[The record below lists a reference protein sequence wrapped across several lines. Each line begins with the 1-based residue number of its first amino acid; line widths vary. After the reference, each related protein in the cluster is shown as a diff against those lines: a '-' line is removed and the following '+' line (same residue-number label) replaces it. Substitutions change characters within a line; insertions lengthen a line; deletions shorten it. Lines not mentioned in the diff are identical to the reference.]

1 MGKIFERQGELIMA
15 EKNTAV
21 AEAKEAESRELVAKD
36 FTEGMVVKIKQK
48 EKFGLT
54 FPKDYNY
61 TNEFMSAMLI
71 LQDTVDMNK
80 KPVLQSCTRAS
91 IENALVEMV
100 TNGLSMQKKQCYPVA
115 YGGKL
120 QCQKS
125 VYGNTCIARRYGLKD
140 ITAEVIYE
148 GDTFEYEI
156 VNGKKSIVTHKQDFE
171 NIDNDKV
178 KGAYAIATMDDGSAL
193 TEVMNIKQIKQAWK
207 QGYGYKENGN
217 GTHQKFTD
225 QMAMK
230 TVKNRLLKQ
239 INNTYGSFYDGN
251 YDNEEELPSYDERM
265 QADVDY
271 DIEQNANSVD
281 FVEGDIVDD
290 LVEDTATEAT
300 EEQAEDST
308 LPPFMQEN

>member
-1 MGKIFERQGELIMA
+1 MA
-15 EKNTAV
+15 ENTTV
-21 AEAKEAESRELVAKD
+21 AETKEAESRELVAKD

-100 TNGLSMQKKQCYPVA
+100 TSGLSMQKKQCYPVA

-178 KGAYAIATMDDGSAL
+178 KGAYAIATMDGGSIL

-271 DIEQNANSVD
+271 DIGQNANSVD
-281 FVEGDIVDD
+281 FVDGDVIDD
-290 LVEDTATEAT
+290 VVEDTATETT
-300 EEQAEDST
+300 EKQTEDST
-308 LPPFMQEN
+308 LPPFMQAE

>member
-1 MGKIFERQGELIMA
+1 MA
-15 EKNTAV
+15 KAETTAV
-21 AEAKEAESRELVAKD
+21 ENEKRELVAKD
-36 FTEGMVVKIKQK
+36 FTEGMVMKVREK

-71 LQDTVDMNK
+71 LQDTVDSNK

-100 TNGLSMQKKQCYPVA
+100 TSGLSMQKKQCYPVA

-156 VNGKKSIVTHKQDFE
+156 VNGKKHIVTHKQDFE

-178 KGAYAIATMDDGSAL
+178 KGAYAIATMDDGNIL

-207 QGYGYKENGN
+207 QGFGYKENGS

-251 YDNEEELPSYDERM
+251 YDSDEDIPTYDERM
-265 QADVDY
+265 QADFEY
-271 DIEQNANSVD
+271 DIANNANSVEFED
-281 FVEGDIVDD
+281 ED
-290 LVEDTATEAT
+290 LVSDTEVVQGEVV
-300 EEQAEDST
+300 EEQTDST
-308 LPPFMQEN
+308 LPPFMQAEQE

>member
-1 MGKIFERQGELIMA
+1 MA
-15 EKNTAV
+15 ENTAV
-21 AEAKEAESRELVAKD
+21 AEKKEAESRELVAKD

-125 VYGNTCIARRYGLKD
+125 VYGNTCIARRFGLKD
-140 ITAEVIYE
+140 INAAVIYK
-148 GDTFEYEI
+148 GDVFKY
-156 VNGKKSIVTHKQDFE
+156 HKEDAKTIIDCHEQSFE
-171 NIDNDKV
+171 NIDNDKIT
-178 KGAYAIATMDDGSAL
+178 GAYAVAIMDDGEKIS
-193 TEVMNIKQIKQAWK
+193 EVMTIAQIKQAWK

-217 GTHQKFTD
+217 GTHQKFAD

-230 TVKNRLLKQ
+230 TVKNRLLKY
-239 INNTYGSFYDGN
+239 INNSHSGN
-251 YDNEEELPSYDERM
+251 ENEDYEEISHDEM
-265 QADVDY
+265 LEQDVAY
-271 DIEQNANSVD
+271 DIEQNANTVD
-281 FVEGDIVDD
+281 FDESDIIGS
-290 LVEDTATEAT
+290 TATEVT

-308 LPPFMQEN
+308 LPPFMQAE

>member
-1 MGKIFERQGELIMA
+1 MA
-15 EKNTAV
+15 KVETTAAENEK
-21 AEAKEAESRELVAKD
+21 RELVAKD
-36 FTEGMVVKIKQK
+36 FTEGMVMKVREK

-71 LQDTVDMNK
+71 LQDTVDSNK

-100 TNGLSMQKKQCYPVA
+100 TSGLSMQKKQCYPVA

-156 VNGKKSIVTHKQDFE
+156 VNGKKHIVTHKQDFE

-178 KGAYAIATMDDGSAL
+178 KGAYAIATMDDGSIL

-207 QGYGYKENGN
+207 QGFGYKENGS

-239 INNTYGSFYDGN
+239 INNTYGSFYDEN
-251 YDNEEELPSYDERM
+251 YDSDEDIPAYDERL
-265 QADVDY
+265 QADVEY
-271 DIEQNANSVD
+271 DISNNANSVE
-281 FVEGDIVDD
+281 F
-290 LVEDTATEAT
+290 EDADVVADTEVVQGEVV
-300 EEQAEDST
+300 EEQADST
-308 LPPFMQEN
+308 LPPFMQAE

>member
-1 MGKIFERQGELIMA
+1 MA
-15 EKNTAV
+15 ENTAV
-21 AEAKEAESRELVAKD
+21 AEKKEAESRELVAKD

-100 TNGLSMQKKQCYPVA
+100 TSGLSMQKKQCYPVA

-148 GDTFEYEI
+148 GDTFEYKI

-178 KGAYAIATMDDGSAL
+178 KGAYAIATMDDGSIL

-207 QGYGYKENGN
+207 QGFGYKENGN
-217 GTHQKFTD
+217 GVHQKFAD

-230 TVKNRLLKQ
+230 TVKNRLLKY
-239 INNTYGSFYDGN
+239 INNSHSGN
-251 YDNEEELPSYDERM
+251 ENEDYEEISHDEM
-265 QADVDY
+265 LEQDVAY

-281 FVEGDIVDD
+281 FEESDII
-290 LVEDTATEAT
+290 ECTATEAT
-300 EEQAEDST
+300 EKQAEDST
-308 LPPFMQEN
+308 LPPFMQAE

>member
-1 MGKIFERQGELIMA
+1 MA
-15 EKNTAV
+15 ENTAV
-21 AEAKEAESRELVAKD
+21 AETKEAESRELVAKD

-100 TNGLSMQKKQCYPVA
+100 TSGLSMQKKQCYPVA

-156 VNGKKSIVTHKQDFE
+156 VNGKKHIVTHKQDFE
-171 NIDNDKV
+171 NIDNDKI
-178 KGAYAIATMDDGSAL
+178 KGAYAIATMDDGSIL

-207 QGYGYKENGN
+207 QGFGYKENEN
-217 GTHQKFTD
+217 GTHQKFAD

-251 YDNEEELPSYDERM
+251 YDSDEDIPAYDERM
-265 QADVDY
+265 QADVEY
-271 DIEQNANSVD
+271 DITNNANSVE
-281 FVEGDIVDD
+281 F
-290 LVEDTATEAT
+290 EDADVVSDTEVAQGEVV
-300 EEQAEDST
+300 EEQTDST
-308 LPPFMQEN
+308 LPPFMQAE

>member
-1 MGKIFERQGELIMA
+1 MA
-15 EKNTAV
+15 ENTAV
-21 AEAKEAESRELVAKD
+21 AEKKEAESRELVAKD

-71 LQDTVDMNK
+71 LQDTVDINK

-156 VNGKKSIVTHKQDFE
+156 VDGKKKIVTHKQDFE

-178 KGAYAIATMDDGSAL
+178 KGAYAIATMDDGSIL

-217 GTHQKFTD
+217 GAHQKFAD

-230 TVKNRLLKQ
+230 TVKNRLLKY
-239 INNTYGSFYDGN
+239 INNSHSGN
-251 YDNEEELPSYDERM
+251 ENEDYEEISRDEM
-265 QADVDY
+265 LEQDVAY
-271 DIEQNANSVD
+271 DIEQNANAVD
-281 FVEGDIVDD
+281 FDEDNIIDVEPT
-290 LVEDTATEAT
+290 DTADKQS
-300 EEQAEDST
+300 EE
-308 LPPFMQEN
+308 LPPFMQAE

>member
-1 MGKIFERQGELIMA
+1 MA
-15 EKNTAV
+15 ENTAV
-21 AEAKEAESRELVAKD
+21 AETKEAESRELVAKD

-100 TNGLSMQKKQCYPVA
+100 TSGLSMQKKQCYPVA

-156 VNGKKSIVTHKQDFE
+156 VNGKKKVITHKQDFE

-178 KGAYAIATMDDGSAL
+178 KGAYAIATMDDGSVL

-281 FVEGDIVDD
+281 FEDADIVEN
-290 LVEDTATEAT
+290 VEVVDAAEVV

-308 LPPFMQEN
+308 LPPFMQE

>member
-1 MGKIFERQGELIMA
+1 MA
-15 EKNTAV
+15 KVETTAAENEK
-21 AEAKEAESRELVAKD
+21 RELVAKD
-36 FTEGMVVKIKQK
+36 FTEGMVMKVREK

-71 LQDTVDMNK
+71 LQDTVDSNK

-100 TNGLSMQKKQCYPVA
+100 TSGLSMQKKQCYPVA

-156 VNGKKSIVTHKQDFE
+156 VNGKKHVVTHKQDFE

-178 KGAYAIATMDDGSAL
+178 KGAYAIATMDDGNIL

-207 QGYGYKENGN
+207 QGFGYKENGS

-239 INNTYGSFYDGN
+239 INNTYCSFYDGN
-251 YDNEEELPSYDERM
+251 YDSDEDIPAYDERL
-265 QADVDY
+265 QADVEY
-271 DIEQNANSVD
+271 DISNNANSVE
-281 FVEGDIVDD
+281 F
-290 LVEDTATEAT
+290 EDADVVADTEVVQGEVV
-300 EEQAEDST
+300 EEQADST
-308 LPPFMQEN
+308 LPPFMQAEQE

>member
-1 MGKIFERQGELIMA
+1 MA
-15 EKNTAV
+15 KVEKTA
-21 AEAKEAESRELVAKD
+21 AENEKRELVAKD
-36 FTEGMVVKIKQK
+36 FTEGMVMKVREK

-71 LQDTVDMNK
+71 LQDTVDSNK

-100 TNGLSMQKKQCYPVA
+100 TSGLSMQKKQCYPVA

-148 GDTFEYEI
+148 GDKFEYEI
-156 VNGKKSIVTHKQDFE
+156 VNGKKHIVTHKQDFE

-178 KGAYAIATMDDGSAL
+178 KGAYAIATMDDGNIL

-207 QGYGYKENGN
+207 QGFGYKENGS

-239 INNTYGSFYDGN
+239 INNTYGSFYDEN
-251 YDNEEELPSYDERM
+251 YDSDEDIPAYDERL
-265 QADVDY
+265 QADVEY
-271 DIEQNANSVD
+271 DISNNANSVE
-281 FVEGDIVDD
+281 F
-290 LVEDTATEAT
+290 EDADVVADTEVVQGEVV
-300 EEQAEDST
+300 EEQADST
-308 LPPFMQEN
+308 LPPFMQAE

>member
-1 MGKIFERQGELIMA
+1 MA
-15 EKNTAV
+15 EQTAV
-21 AEAKEAESRELVAKD
+21 AETKEAEIRELVAKD

-100 TNGLSMQKKQCYPVA
+100 TSGLSMQKKQCYPVA

-156 VNGKKSIVTHKQDFE
+156 VNGKKKIVTHKQDFE

-178 KGAYAIATMDDGSAL
+178 KGAYAIATMDDGSVL

-271 DIEQNANSVD
+271 DIGQNANSVD
-281 FVEGDIVDD
+281 FVDGDVIDD
-290 LVEDTATEAT
+290 VVEDTATEAT
-300 EEQAEDST
+300 EKQAEDST
-308 LPPFMQEN
+308 LPPFMQAE

>member
-1 MGKIFERQGELIMA
+1 MA
-15 EKNTAV
+15 K
-21 AEAKEAESRELVAKD
+21 AETTEAENEKRELVAKD
-36 FTEGMVVKIKQK
+36 FTEGMVMKVREK

-71 LQDTVDMNK
+71 LQDTVDSNK

-100 TNGLSMQKKQCYPVA
+100 TSGLSMQKKQCYPVA

-156 VNGKKSIVTHKQDFE
+156 VNGKKHIVTHKQDFE

-178 KGAYAIATMDDGSAL
+178 KGAYAIATMDDGNIL

-207 QGYGYKENGN
+207 QGFGYKENGS

-251 YDNEEELPSYDERM
+251 YDSDEDIPTYDERM
-265 QADVDY
+265 QADFEY
-271 DIEQNANSVD
+271 DIANNANSVE
-281 FVEGDIVDD
+281 F
-290 LVEDTATEAT
+290 EDADVVADTEVVQGEVV
-300 EEQAEDST
+300 EEQADST
-308 LPPFMQEN
+308 LPPFMQVEQE

>member
-1 MGKIFERQGELIMA
+1 MA
-15 EKNTAV
+15 ENTAV
-21 AEAKEAESRELVAKD
+21 AETKEAESRELVAKD

-61 TNEFMSAMLI
+61 TNELMSAMLI

-100 TNGLSMQKKQCYPVA
+100 TSGLSMQKKQCYPVA

-156 VNGKKSIVTHKQDFE
+156 VNGKKKVITHNQDFE

-178 KGAYAIATMDDGSAL
+178 KGAYAIATMDDGSIL

-271 DIEQNANSVD
+271 DIKQNANSVD

-290 LVEDTATEAT
+290 VVEDTATETT
-300 EEQAEDST
+300 EEQADST
-308 LPPFMQEN
+308 LPPFMQAE

>member
-1 MGKIFERQGELIMA
+1 MA
-15 EKNTAV
+15 ENTAV
-21 AEAKEAESRELVAKD
+21 AEKKEAESRELVAKD

-71 LQDTVDMNK
+71 LQDTVEMNK

-100 TNGLSMQKKQCYPVA
+100 TSGLSMQKKQCYPVA

-156 VNGKKSIVTHKQDFE
+156 VNGKKKVITHKQDFE

-178 KGAYAIATMDDGSAL
+178 KGAYAIATMDDGSVL

-239 INNTYGSFYDGN
+239 IKNTYGSVYDGN

-290 LVEDTATEAT
+290 VVEDTAAEVT

-308 LPPFMQEN
+308 LPPFMQAE

>member
-1 MGKIFERQGELIMA
+1 MA
-15 EKNTAV
+15 ENTAV
-21 AEAKEAESRELVAKD
+21 VEKKEAESRELVAKD

-140 ITAEVIYE
+140 ITAEIIYE

-178 KGAYAIATMDDGSAL
+178 KGAYAIATMDGGSVL

-271 DIEQNANSVD
+271 DIGQNANSVD
-281 FVEGDIVDD
+281 FVDGDVIDD
-290 LVEDTATEAT
+290 VVEDTATEVT
-300 EEQAEDST
+300 EEQAEDNT
-308 LPPFMQEN
+308 LPPFMQE